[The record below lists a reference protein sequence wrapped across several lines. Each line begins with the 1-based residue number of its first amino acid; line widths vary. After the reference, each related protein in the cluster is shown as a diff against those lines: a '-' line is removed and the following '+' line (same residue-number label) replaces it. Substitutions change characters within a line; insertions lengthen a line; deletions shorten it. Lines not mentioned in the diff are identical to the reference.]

1 MKQIF
6 RTLNFVYFLVQN
18 LFYRGMI
25 SKKIYCY
32 EMGQRHFIINFFF
45 SAGVRMKYPSCFVLL
60 VDDRPVLDT
69 GMPRPNN
76 MHHGGL
82 LGSTGLHE
90 EAALLGDT
98 RGRTLEPVSDLTS
111 KTNRAFSS
119 KLIDRIGQ
127 DNCLT
132 AGLSKK

>member
-1 MKQIF
+1 
-6 RTLNFVYFLVQN
+6 
-18 LFYRGMI
+18 
-25 SKKIYCY
+25 
-32 EMGQRHFIINFFF
+32 
-45 SAGVRMKYPSCFVLL
+45 MKYPSCFVLL
-60 VDDRPVLDT
+60 VDDRQALDP

-90 EAALLGDT
+90 ETSLLGD

-111 KTNRAFSS
+111 KTNRALSS
-119 KLIDRIGQ
+119 KLIEKIGQ